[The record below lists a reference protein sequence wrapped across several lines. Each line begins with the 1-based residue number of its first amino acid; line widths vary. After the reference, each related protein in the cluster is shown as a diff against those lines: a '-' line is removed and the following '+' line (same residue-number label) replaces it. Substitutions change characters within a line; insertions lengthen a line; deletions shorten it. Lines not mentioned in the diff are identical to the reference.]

1 VKDASS
7 SKEDRPLRLHAARIV
22 SATGPPVSLSRCR
35 VGLAN
40 PSLGCRVMLEQSRV
54 PLSERRK
61 DIAEGLDDTLQLH
74 EIGPLLI
81 QDGNL
86 ALHNRILDSAMG

>member
-1 VKDASS
+1 
-7 SKEDRPLRLHAARIV
+7 
-22 SATGPPVSLSRCR
+22 
-35 VGLAN
+35 
-40 PSLGCRVMLEQSRV
+40 MLEQSRV
-54 PLSERRK
+54 PLAERRK